1 MARAR
6 KKGIVDGDRRF
17 HAVVMKLTGP
27 KAMCGAGRIRLTL
40 PDHFESSDALACAEC
55 GAAVRQQQA

>member
-17 HAVVMKLTGP
+17 HAVAIKLTGP
-27 KAMCGAGRIRLTL
+27 KALCGAGRISLTL
-40 PDHFESSDALACAEC
+40 PDHFEPDDRLACTDC
-55 GAAVRQQQA
+55 AAALRQA